1 MKNAENILFEEFDSF
16 YFFHGNSHN
25 WFMRNFHYH
34 TEHEILL
41 SLSGGAKLEVGNRE
55 YGMEYGDLF
64 LLNSKEYHRTIGAKG
79 KPFERYV
86 LQFDP
91 ECFREASAAL
101 GYNFTMFFENRSG
114 DFIHKIHLSH
124 MNLEK
129 YIGLFKKIERIT
141 TGENREKVPS
151 INRGLSIHLKLSIM
165 ELLVFTNEIYN
176 FFAAKKQE
184 QHEGRNGPRKEFSRT
199 VTHGELINNIK
210 KYIRDNA
217 EKNLYL
223 DIIAQTFSISK
234 YHLSRYFRKETG
246 FTLAQYITKEKLTKA
261 MSLLESGYS
270 VANIAAKLSYS
281 SDTHFIS
288 VFKKNCGITPK
299 QYAKSKNSNN
309 M

>member
-25 WFMRNFHYH
+25 WFMKNFHFH

-41 SLSGGAKLEVGNRE
+41 VLSGGAKLEVGNRE
-55 YGMEYGDLF
+55 YGMEDGDLF
-64 LLNSKEYHRTIGAKG
+64 LLNSKECHRTVGAKN

-91 ECFREASAAL
+91 ECFREAAAAL
-101 GYNFTMFFENRSG
+101 GYNFTMFFENRSE

-141 TGENREKVPS
+141 SSENRDK
-151 INRGLSIHLKLSIM
+151 GLSINLKLSIM
-165 ELLVFTNEIYN
+165 ELLVFTNEIYD

-184 QHEGRNGPRKEFSRT
+184 QHEGSNSPKKEFSRT
-199 VTHGELINNIK
+199 VTHRELINNIK
-210 KYIRDNA
+210 KYIRDNT

-223 DIIAQTFSISK
+223 DVIAQRFSISK
-234 YHLSRYFRKETG
+234 YHLSRYFRKQTG
-246 FTLAQYITKEKLTKA
+246 FTLAQYITKEKLAKA
-261 MSLLESGYS
+261 IALLESGYS
-270 VANIAAKLSYS
+270 VANIAAKLAYS

-299 QYAKSKNSNN
+299 QYAKSKNSNK
-309 M
+309 